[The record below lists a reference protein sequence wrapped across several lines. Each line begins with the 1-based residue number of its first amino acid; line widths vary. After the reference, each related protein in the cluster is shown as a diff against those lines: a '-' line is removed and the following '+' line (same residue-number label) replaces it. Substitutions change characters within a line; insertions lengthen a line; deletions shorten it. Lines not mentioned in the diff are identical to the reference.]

1 MTFDDGLL
9 TVYEKVNI
17 AEKGNKP
24 TYSLKF
30 KMALY
35 FGFDVLGYNRY
46 YTALQAN
53 NRIEAVVNVPMWE
66 NIDSLDIIVLEDG
79 KQYTLSMVQ
88 RLIDENGL
96 KYTKLSLER
105 LGENYAV
112 NA

>member
-17 AEKGNKP
+17 AENGNKP
-24 TYSLKF
+24 VYALKF

-53 NRIEAVVNVPMWE
+53 NRIESVVNVPMWE
-66 NIDSLDIIVLEDG
+66 DIDTFDIVALEDG
-79 KQYTLSMVQ
+79 KQYTLSMLQ
-88 RLIDENGL
+88 RLVDEDGL

-105 LGENYAV
+105 LGESYDINS
-112 NA
+112 